1 MTDTNIKQRLERMIR
16 IIGKKENLNEDQI
29 NTIVA
34 CVDTVLKGGPEDTN
48 SYLLRVFDQIGGE
61 GNGL

>member
-16 IIGKKENLNEDQI
+16 RIGKKENLNEDQI

-34 CVDTVLKGGPEDTN
+34 CVDTVLKGGTEDTN

-61 GNGL
+61 SNGL

>member
-16 IIGKKENLNEDQI
+16 VIGKKENLNEDQI

-34 CVDTVLKGGPEDTN
+34 CVDTVLKGGTEDTN